1 MQVTNHSQAVRLE
14 HIQQIKRL
22 EQAYEQLLA
31 DQRKLAD
38 KIKHNEQARVEY
50 ARRMGL
56 TTGSNIDR
64 MA

>member
-1 MQVTNHSQAVRLE
+1 MQVTNHSQAVSVE
-14 HIQQIKRL
+14 HKEQIKRL

-31 DQRKLAD
+31 DQRHLAE

-56 TTGSNIDR
+56 STGSNIDR